1 MESNPHEDP
10 ALAEPEAKQR
20 LLHSTFSAY
29 VTLFVRL
36 AIAFGTRYVLARLI
50 LPEDLGLY
58 EQALRLVVFL
68 SAVRDLGLTHQ
79 LMRDPRE
86 SYGTVLAWSA
96 GVGALL
102 SLMLVAGASLFS
114 YDPDLPR
121 VLRAMAVWI
130 LIDAIIMVYRTYFE
144 RRLLIRDIAGFEV
157 LRALLF
163 GVLAALLALSGAGV
177 WSFVGGELAAS
188 AAFALLLL
196 WRARGRIPLTL
207 DMRRI
212 PAMLRASR
220 YLFVVW
226 VAFQIFNYA
235 DYYIVRYFLSNEV
248 VGYYVQAYW
257 LAFLVP
263 LTLTVRPLLPALV
276 EFRHDDAEF
285 AETLRLGTLVFL
297 SGIVLAAY
305 FLFFNVEKAVF
316 LLFGPNWVDVGP
328 LLRVLCL
335 VPLVDVFTT
344 TGGEALKVQNRDRL
358 WLTTVVLNMTALI
371 VLGLLFT
378 YNWGAIGMAWANFA
392 RLGSLLMLIKIFG
405 IFAGQRRK
413 LVTSLAQVY
422 LLPLPFFLAAAV
434 LLPAG
439 SWGRLLASVAAA
451 ALGGGLLALR
461 FLPDYRRFFRRAQ
474 AAPAG
479 MTGGPDGGTA
489 P

>member
-1 MESNPHEDP
+1 MTG
-10 ALAEPEAKQR
+10 AAEPEAKQR
-20 LLHSTFSAY
+20 LLHSTVSAY
-29 VTLFVRL
+29 ATLFVRL
-36 AIAFGTRYVLARLI
+36 IIAFGTRYVLARLI
-50 LPEDLGLY
+50 LPSDLGIY

-96 GVGALL
+96 GIGALL
-102 SLMLVAGASLFS
+102 SLILVAGAGLFS
-114 YDPDLPR
+114 YEPDLPQ
-121 VLRAMAVWI
+121 VLRAMSIWI
-130 LIDAIIMVYRTYFE
+130 VIDAVIMVYRTYFE

-163 GVLAALLALSGAGV
+163 GVLAALLALNGAGV
-177 WSFVGGELAAS
+177 WSFVGGELASS
-188 AAFALLLL
+188 ATFALFLL

-207 DMRRI
+207 EMRRI
-212 PAMLRASR
+212 PALLRASR

-226 VAFQIFNYA
+226 VAFQIFNYV
-235 DYYIVRYFLSNEV
+235 DYYIVRYFSSSEV
-248 VGYYVQAYW
+248 VGYYAQAYW

-276 EFRHDDAEF
+276 EFRHDKAEF

-305 FLFFNVEKAVF
+305 FLFFNIEKAVL
-316 LLFGPNWVDVGP
+316 LLFGEKWAEVGP

-344 TGGEALKVQNRDRL
+344 TGGEALKVQSRDRL

-371 VLGLLFT
+371 ALGLLFT
-378 YNWGAIGMAWANFA
+378 YQWGPIGMAWANFA
-392 RLGSLLMLIKIFG
+392 RLGSMLMLIKIFG

-413 LVTSLAQVY
+413 LVLSLAQVY
-422 LLPLPFFLAAAV
+422 LLPLPFFLAVAA
-434 LLPAG
+434 LLPAD
-439 SWGRLLASVAAA
+439 SWSRFAASAAA
-451 ALGGGLLALR
+451 AGLGAGALLLR
-461 FLPDYRRFFRRAQ
+461 FLPDYRRFFRRAG
-474 AAPAG
+474 AASDAG
-479 MTGGPDGGTA
+479 DADIGTTS
-489 P
+489 

>member
-1 MESNPHEDP
+1 MEPTSHQDP
-10 ALAEPEAKQR
+10 AAAGAKER

-36 AIAFGTRYVLARLI
+36 IIAFGTRYVLARLI
-50 LPEDLGLY
+50 LPADLGLY
-58 EQALRLVVFL
+58 EQALRLVVFI
-68 SAVRDLGLTHQ
+68 SAARDLGLTHQ
-79 LMRDPRE
+79 LMRDPSE

-102 SLMLVAGASLFS
+102 SLMLVAGAGVFS
-114 YDPDLPR
+114 YDPDLPQ

-130 LIDAIIMVYRTYFE
+130 VIDAIIMVYRTYFE

-177 WSFVGGELAAS
+177 WSFVGGELASS
-188 AAFALLLL
+188 AAFALFLL

-207 DMRRI
+207 DLRRI
-212 PAMLRASR
+212 PALLRASR

-226 VAFQIFNYA
+226 VAFQVFNYV
-235 DYYIVRYFLSNEV
+235 DYYIVRYYSSNEV

-276 EFRHDDAEF
+276 EFRTNKTEF

-297 SGIVLAAY
+297 SGIVLGAY
-305 FLFFNVEKAVF
+305 FLFFNIEKAVL
-316 LLFGPNWVDVGP
+316 LLFGETWAEVGP

-344 TGGEALKVQNRDRL
+344 TGGEALKVQKRDRL
-358 WLTTVVLNMTALI
+358 WLTTVLLNTTALI
-371 VLGLLFT
+371 AVGLIFT
-378 YNWGAIGMAWANFA
+378 NQWGPIGMAWANFA

-413 LVTSLAQVY
+413 LIGSLAQVY
-422 LLPLPFFLAAAV
+422 LLPLPLFLVVAA
-434 LLPAG
+434 LLPADTW
-439 SWGRLLASVAAA
+439 SRFVASVGAA

-461 FLPDYRRFFRRAQ
+461 FLPDYRRFFRRASDG
-474 AAPAG
+474 AG
-479 MTGGPDGGTA
+479 RHDR
-489 P
+489 